1 MNFIHI
7 GEGLKKSFAVFFCH
21 FLSNKSIGKFDFTKK
36 SLLQSAE
43 MGLKPY
49 IKLSGMSSHP
59 AVGKVILSPQVV
71 ITNDFL
77 NK

>member
-1 MNFIHI
+1 MDEFHSHRGRIEEVFC
-7 GEGLKKSFAVFFCH
+7 GFFCH

-49 IKLSGMSSHP
+49 IKLSGMSS
-59 AVGKVILSPQVV
+59 LQQ
-71 ITNDFL
+71 
-77 NK
+77 